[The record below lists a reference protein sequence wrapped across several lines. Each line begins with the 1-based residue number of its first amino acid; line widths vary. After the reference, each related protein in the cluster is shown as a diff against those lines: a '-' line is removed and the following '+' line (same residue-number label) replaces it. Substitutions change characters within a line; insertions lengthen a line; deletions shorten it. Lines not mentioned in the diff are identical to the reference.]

1 MDYSNGILV
10 FETLLKDNFFFS
22 YVNDFIQSKLLKT
35 KSFESKHIPSLLFII
50 STLLTTDKK
59 YIKLMKNIKT
69 VNDFNDLYYQISDY
83 VVNKINEIIKINE
96 LNITFDYKDFIVT
109 YGMCL
114 KLILMYHPYPT
125 K

>member
-1 MDYSNGILV
+1 MDYSNGILI
-10 FETLLKDNFFFS
+10 FETLLKDYYFFS
-22 YVNDFIQSKLLKT
+22 YVNNFIQSKVFKT

-83 VVNKINEIIKINE
+83 VVMNINE
-96 LNITFDYKDFIVT
+96 LNITFDHKDFIVT
-109 YGMCL
+109 YDMCL

>member
-1 MDYSNGILV
+1 MDYSNGILI
-10 FETLLKDNFFFS
+10 FETLLKDYYFFS
-22 YVNDFIQSKLLKT
+22 YVNNFIQSKVFKT

-83 VVNKINEIIKINE
+83 VVMNINHLHQHLIKLNKHEV
-96 LNITFDYKDFIVT
+96 L
-109 YGMCL
+109 
-114 KLILMYHPYPT
+114 
-125 K
+125 